1 MRILGLIIDAIVK
14 FVAVFGISTGVLVA
28 FVNVMARYGFNYSFT
43 WAAELTVYMFLWSM
57 FFTSAF
63 LFKSH
68 SHISITLLIQS
79 ISKPVAKV
87 IFIFTQTVSLV
98 FLSVVAYFG
107 YEYILL
113 MIRIDEMSPDLGIPM
128 WIPYLM
134 VPVAFVIGVYYL
146 VVSIIE
152 TIKTPAEELKFGH
165 SEEEDMLKEAE
176 AFVKKVETKTGGML
190 WV

>member
-1 MRILGLIIDAIVK
+1 MRILGLIIDALVK

-57 FFTSAF
+57 FFTS
-63 LFKSH
+63 LV
-68 SHISITLLIQS
+68 QS

-190 WV
+190 